1 MTAFAWA
8 HLETCTQHKTPCSWL
23 WKINSTRQQRVM
35 AALVPFQCLQASLNL
50 AAHEPATG
58 KGRAMSCTLNSPLT
72 FAHFPT
78 SILAL

>member
-1 MTAFAWA
+1 
-8 HLETCTQHKTPCSWL
+8 
-23 WKINSTRQQRVM
+23 M